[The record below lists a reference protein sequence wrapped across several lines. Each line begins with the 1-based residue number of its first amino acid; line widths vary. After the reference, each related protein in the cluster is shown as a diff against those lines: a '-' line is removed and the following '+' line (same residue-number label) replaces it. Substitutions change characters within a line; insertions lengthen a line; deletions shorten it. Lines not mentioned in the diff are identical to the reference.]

1 MPFHEFTITW
11 ISRPIRSAKTKCK
24 ENKYISVY
32 KNNFVTV
39 KNNLPPGVWDENLI
53 IIQFG
58 IGFLKLIRKNKIKN

>member
-11 ISRPIRSAKTKCK
+11 ISRPIRSAKTKCR

-39 KNNLPPGVWDENLI
+39 KNNLPPGV
-53 IIQFG
+53 
-58 IGFLKLIRKNKIKN
+58 